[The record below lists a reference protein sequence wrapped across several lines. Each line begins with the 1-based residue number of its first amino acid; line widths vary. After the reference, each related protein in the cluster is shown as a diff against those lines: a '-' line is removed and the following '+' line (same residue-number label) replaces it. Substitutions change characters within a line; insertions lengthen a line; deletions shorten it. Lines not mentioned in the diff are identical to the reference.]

1 MPITQ
6 MRNGLTAENSIFSQK
21 PNVKVSRSKFDL
33 GRLNCFTSDIGMI
46 VPVDLIPTLPG
57 DIFNLSCQYKIDFR
71 PLLVP
76 TLTAYKVKL
85 HYYYCPN
92 EYLWSGWESFI
103 SKGRSGKLSLTV
115 PQIKVSLLNSLT
127 QKLPGLTD
135 SLDGTISDSPSE
147 YLPYS
152 VHSLLGYM
160 IGSVPYHP
168 TGDTGL
174 DSLYLP
180 YIKGSVTP
188 SATGYKAVD
197 TSALPFVMYQKI
209 YRSNYM
215 DPNLYSNGKMESQV
229 WFPDDIDSSDW
240 RLSYNADNLGG
251 TANCFFVPQRQS
263 IPANNQI
270 VANFVPY
277 AQDTTNSQSIYDNAV
292 NLTQLRYSM
301 YTDDMFTTALPFL
314 QRGPQTSLDLSSI
327 VGQIPLERL
336 DSSKGFGFGSSVPGN
351 VNDYPM
357 SFLVGPNVGAYQ
369 LVGTNSPSNSNSV
382 NTSERNAQSDAFNG
396 VYFGSSSSPYNLGV
410 DIGSIKATFTAQQLR
425 DLLAISV
432 WQERNALTNGSYGQF
447 IRVHFDSSPKNTW
460 CEPIY
465 IGGTTSVFNV
475 NSVVQTSE
483 SGITPQ
489 GTQTGIGGSS
499 NGDNLGTFTASDF
512 GYIMALMT
520 IIPDNTYVQTQD
532 HWQFDSAP
540 DDFYMP
546 EYENL
551 SYQPILNKQLAYFG
565 DDSVANDLFGYSNR
579 YVYLK
584 QREGITRGMFS
595 LPASI
600 DAYYHSYV
608 QSRVFSSTPK
618 LSQQFVTVFPP
629 NIDRSFLA
637 YPGQPAFLV
646 QYYSGISVVRAL
658 SYASQPNTFG
668 F

>member
-240 RLSYNADNLGG
+240 RISYNADNLGG

-314 QRGPQTSLDLSSI
+314 QRGPQTTLD
-327 VGQIPLERL
+327 V
-336 DSSKGFGFGSSVPGN
+336 DF
-351 VNDYPM
+351 VN
-357 SFLVGPNVGAYQ
+357 SQF
-369 LVGTNSPSNSNSV
+369 S
-382 NTSERNAQSDAFNG
+382 FNG
-396 VYFGSSSSPYNLGV
+396 LPSVFSSDEYSSNTISGSEAGLKMGTLANTGTFFGGNYNPVSGKPAYFGTYSPTSQTIDHAVPLISQGTISSNGPAS
-410 DIGSIKATFTAQQLR
+410 ATFTAQQLR
-425 DLLAISV
+425 NLLAISV

-483 SGITPQ
+483 SGTTPQ

-499 NGDNLGTFTASDF
+499 NGDSLGTFTASDF

-565 DDSVANDLFGYSNR
+565 DDSIGNDLFGYSNR

-584 QREGITRGMFS
+584 QREGVARGMFS

-618 LSQQFVTVFPP
+618 LSQQFVTVYPP

-637 YPGQPAFLV
+637 YTGQPAFLV
-646 QYYSGISVVRAL
+646 QFYSGVSAVRAL

>member
-85 HYYYCPN
+85 HYYYCPA
-92 EYLWSGWESFI
+92 EYLWAGWESFI
-103 SKGRSGKLSLTV
+103 SKGRSGKLALTV
-115 PQIKVSLLNSLT
+115 PQIKVSLLNSPS

-135 SLDGTISDSPSE
+135 SLDGTITDTPVD
-147 YLPYS
+147 YFPYS

-188 SATGYKAVD
+188 SSTGYKAVD

-251 TANCFFVPQRQS
+251 TANCFFVPQRQT

-270 VANFVPY
+270 IANFVPY
-277 AQDTTNSQSIYDNAV
+277 AQDTTNSQSKYDNAV

-314 QRGPQTSLDLSSI
+314 QRGPQTSLDLSSVI
-327 VGQIPLERL
+327 GKIPLQPL
-336 DSSKGFGFGSSVPGN
+336 ISGQPFGFNKNLSDLPVSGDSIYLGRTDSLYPITDGSSTSKLDALYSTGSVGKLYN
-351 VNDYPM
+351 TLL
-357 SFLVGPNVGAYQ
+357 FGPN
-369 LVGTNSPSNSNSV
+369 TPV
-382 NTSERNAQSDAFNG
+382 N
-396 VYFGSSSSPYNLGV
+396 NLGV
-410 DIGSIKATFTAQQLR
+410 DVGTLSTTFTAQQLR

-483 SGITPQ
+483 SGVTPQ

-499 NGDNLGTFTASDF
+499 NGDSLGSFTASDF

-532 HWQFDSAP
+532 HWQFDVAP

-551 SYQPILNKQLAYFG
+551 SYQPILNKQLGYFG
-565 DDSVANDLFGYSNR
+565 DDSVGNDLFGYSNR

-584 QREGITRGMFS
+584 QREGITRGMFA

-608 QSRVFSSTPK
+608 QSRVFASTPK
-618 LSQQFVTVFPP
+618 LSQQFVTVYPP

-637 YPGQPAFLV
+637 YTGQPAFLV
-646 QYYSGISVVRAL
+646 QYYSGVSVVRAL